1 MNIKQLLD
9 QRFLLLDSW
18 KNKLFLVVFLF
29 IYIVVF
35 LNVFVPFDIDDWA
48 TVPGWPHWLIFSS
61 YAVIGA
67 LSIAFTQFLLRK
79 WLKMEK
85 FTLKQ
90 FLIWVFFELLFAT
103 FLLTFIYGG
112 DSTSTGFVSD
122 FFFTFKHTFLV
133 VIIPYGIVLLILS
146 VFQYNSEII
155 ELKKE
160 TKKVKPLHDLIKFP
174 DDKGNVKFTLPLNDL
189 LYLESTDNYVY
200 IFYILHDKIKKE
212 LLRNSLK
219 NLESVFKD
227 DPVKRCHRSYMV
239 NLLNISLIKRSGQ
252 KTTLIL
258 NKVIDPIPVSKTYL
272 KDFRDYLELD
282 TPG

>member
-1 MNIKQLLD
+1 MDIKHLLN
-9 QRFLLLDSW
+9 QRFSMLDSA
-18 KNKLFLVVFLF
+18 KNRLFLVVFLF
-29 IYIVVF
+29 LYIVVF
-35 LNVFVPFDIDDWA
+35 LNVFVPFNIDEWG
-48 TVPGWPHWLIFSS
+48 TVPGWPHWLILSS
-61 YAVIGA
+61 YAAIGA

-79 WLKMEK
+79 WLKMEQ
-85 FTLKQ
+85 FTSKQ

-112 DSTSTGFVSD
+112 DSTSSGFVSD

-133 VIIPYGIVLLILS
+133 VIIPYAIVLLILS
-146 VFQYNSEII
+146 LFQYNSEII

-160 TKKVKPLHDLIKFP
+160 SKKVLPLHDLIKFP
-174 DDKGNVKFTLPLNDL
+174 DDKGNVKYTLPLNDL

-200 IFYILHDKIKKE
+200 IFYLLHDKIKKE

-227 DPVKRCHRSYMV
+227 DPIKRCHRSYMV

-258 NKVIDPIPVSKTYL
+258 NRVIDPIPVSKTYL
-272 KDFRDYLELD
+272 KDFKDYLELD
-282 TPG
+282 TPE